1 MGRWPFTISLTRLG
15 DTSMSAASCAWIAF
29 CKAQLADGLVYLD
42 GLAVRIAC
50 ALPYVK
56 THLRHIRQGET
67 HIVSL
72 GVGL

>member
-1 MGRWPFTISLTRLG
+1 LSQNGLQRFLDKRG
-15 DTSMSAASCAWIAF
+15 
-29 CKAQLADGLVYLD
+29 QLWKME
-42 GLAVRIAC
+42 RIAC